1 MLALYN
7 TKAGIWSRYERNAA
21 IWHVEFRPE
30 IHDIP
35 YFYDEVLRALDGK
48 TVLEALSQIEPIYR
62 TSVELFYLGEMS
74 YPEIAESL
82 KQFLLER
89 LEPRAARVG

>member
-7 TKAGIWSRYERNAA
+7 TKAGIFAVATSATRLFGTSNSVPRFT
-21 IWHVEFRPE
+21 IFPISMTR
-30 IHDIP
+30 
-35 YFYDEVLRALDGK
+35 FCALDGK

-82 KQFLLER
+82 KKFLLER
-89 LEPRAARVG
+89 PEPRAARVG